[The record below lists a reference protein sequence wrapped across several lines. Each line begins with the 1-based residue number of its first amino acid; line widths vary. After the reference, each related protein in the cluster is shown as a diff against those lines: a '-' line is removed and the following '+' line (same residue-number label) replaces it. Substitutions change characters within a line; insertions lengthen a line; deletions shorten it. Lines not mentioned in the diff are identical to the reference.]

1 MIWDD
6 FEKQKN
12 KNKKTEKQS
21 EVSSYE
27 SSLTPLQ

>member
-12 KNKKTEKQS
+12 KNKKTEEQS